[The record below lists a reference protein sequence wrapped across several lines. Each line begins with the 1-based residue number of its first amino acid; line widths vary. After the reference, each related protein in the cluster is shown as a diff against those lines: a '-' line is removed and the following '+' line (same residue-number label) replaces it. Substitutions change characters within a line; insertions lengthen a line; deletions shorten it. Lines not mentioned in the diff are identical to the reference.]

1 MSYLLV
7 CRLDQ
12 IAETA
17 VRHGARE
24 MISLVA
30 PGQSFH
36 RPAVIAPERHL
47 KLGVND
53 ITEAGDGLVAP
64 AELHVR
70 NIIDFA
76 RAWNRSAPLIVH
88 CWFGI
93 SRSPAAALVTALALD
108 PEQDDRALA
117 RRMRKASPYVTPNPG
132 IVGFGDRLLG
142 RRGRLVAAV
151 EEIGRG
157 AEASQ
162 GDVFRF
168 DISPAEVAGG

>member
-24 MISLVA
+24 MISLIA
-30 PGQSFH
+30 PGQNFH
-36 RPAVIAPERHL
+36 RPAVIDPKRHL
-47 KLGVND
+47 NLGVND
-53 ITEAGDGLVAP
+53 IAEAGDGLVAP

-70 NIIDFA
+70 DIIDFA
-76 RAWNRSAPLIVH
+76 RAWDRSAPLIIH

-93 SRSPAAALVTALALD
+93 SRSPAATLVAALALD
-108 PEQDDRALA
+108 PAQDDRALA
-117 RRMRKASPYVTPNPG
+117 RRMRQASPHVTPNPG
-132 IVGFGDRLLG
+132 IIGFGDRLLG
-142 RRGRLVAAV
+142 REGRLVAAV

-168 DISPAEVAGG
+168 DVSSPEATGG